1 MNEEI
6 TLREL
11 LRMITPTGLSRVPG
25 KVMLKENATRIASH
39 ESDEFLLSVFSCGYA
54 LAESGKRWTVFN
66 VSGCG
71 GYEYEANEDDRQLLR
86 GEDYRF
92 EDAFFLDL
100 PWPVRLSMEAL
111 DRLESNN
118 DANENALLSEH
129 PDEPGPGGRLHNRYV
144 SVEDEV
150 IAKIEYEEVMSKLTP
165 KQRQAYVL
173 YFDEGYTQQEIGAMF
188 TVSHEAISKRIR
200 SLITK
205 LQKELLMMSICNK

>member
-1 MNEEI
+1 MNEQI

-11 LRMITPTGLSRVPG
+11 LGMITPARLSRVPG
-25 KVMLKENATRIASH
+25 KMVLKENATRIASH
-39 ESDEFLLSVFSCGYA
+39 ESEEFVLSVFSCGYA

-71 GYEYEANEDDRQLLR
+71 GYEYEADEDDRQLLR
-86 GEDYRF
+86 EEDFKF
-92 EDAFFLDL
+92 EDAYFLDL

-118 DANENALLSEH
+118 DANESALLSEH
-129 PDEPGPGGRLHNRYV
+129 PEEPGPRGRVYGRYL

-150 IAKIEYEEVMSKLTP
+150 IGKIEYEEMLEKLTP

-173 YFDEGYTQQEIGAMF
+173 YFEEGYTQEEIGAMF
-188 TVSHEAISKRIR
+188 SVSHEAICKRIK
-200 SLITK
+200 SLVTK
-205 LQKELLMMSICNK
+205 LQKSI

>member
-1 MNEEI
+1 MNEQI

-11 LRMITPTGLSRVPG
+11 LGMITPARLSRVPG
-25 KVMLKENATRIASH
+25 KMVLKKNATRIASH
-39 ESDEFLLSVFSCGYA
+39 ESEEFVLSVFSCGYA

-71 GYEYEANEDDRQLLR
+71 GYEYEADEDDRLFLR
-86 GEDYRF
+86 EEDFKF
-92 EDAFFLDL
+92 EDAYFLDL

-118 DANENALLSEH
+118 DANESALLSEH
-129 PDEPGPGGRLHNRYV
+129 PEEPGPRGRLYSRYL

-150 IAKIEYEEVMSKLTP
+150 IGKIEYEEMLGKLTP

-173 YFDEGYTQQEIGAMF
+173 YFEEGYTLKEIA
-188 TVSHEAISKRIR
+188 
-200 SLITK
+200 
-205 LQKELLMMSICNK
+205 ELLSISATSVFNRIESLRKKIKTGFDISN

>member
-1 MNEEI
+1 MNEQI

-11 LRMITPTGLSRVPG
+11 LGMITPAGLSRVPG
-25 KVMLKENATRIASH
+25 KMVLKENATRIASQ
-39 ESDEFLLSVFSCGYA
+39 ESEEFVLSVFSCGYA

-71 GYEYEANEDDRQLLR
+71 GYEYEADEDDRQLLR
-86 GEDYRF
+86 EEDFKF
-92 EDAFFLDL
+92 EDAYFLDL

-118 DANENALLSEH
+118 DANESALLSEH
-129 PDEPGPGGRLHNRYV
+129 PEEPGPRGRLYSRYL

-150 IAKIEYEEVMSKLTP
+150 IGKIEYEEMLGKLTP

-173 YFDEGYTQQEIGAMF
+173 YFEEGYTLKEIA
-188 TVSHEAISKRIR
+188 
-200 SLITK
+200 
-205 LQKELLMMSICNK
+205 ELLSISATSVFNRIESLRKKIKTGFDISN

>member
-1 MNEEI
+1 MNEQI

-11 LRMITPTGLSRVPG
+11 LEMITPAGLSRVPG
-25 KVMLKENATRIASH
+25 KMVLKENATRIASH
-39 ESDEFLLSVFSCGYA
+39 ESEEFVISVFSCGYA

-71 GYEYEANEDDRQLLR
+71 GYEYAADEDDRQLLR
-86 GEDYRF
+86 DEDFKF
-92 EDAFFLDL
+92 EDAYFLDL

-118 DANENALLSEH
+118 DANESALLSEH
-129 PDEPGPGGRLHNRYV
+129 PEEPGPRGRVYGRYL

-150 IAKIEYEEVMSKLTP
+150 IGKIEYEEMLAKLTP

-173 YFDEGYTQQEIGAMF
+173 YFEEGYTLQEIGAMF
-188 TVSHEAISKRIR
+188 SVSHEAISNRIK
-200 SLITK
+200 SLVTK
-205 LQKELLMMSICNK
+205 LQKSI